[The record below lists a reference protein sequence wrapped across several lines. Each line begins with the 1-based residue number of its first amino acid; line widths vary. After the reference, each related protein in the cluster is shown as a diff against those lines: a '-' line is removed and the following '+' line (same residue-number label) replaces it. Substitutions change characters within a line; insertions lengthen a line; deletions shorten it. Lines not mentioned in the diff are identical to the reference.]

1 MKRQKFKY
9 SGDAA
14 FQKFLEKGTCPT
26 PFHVVR
32 MRFLGEIAS
41 LDLDVSPIKT
51 IESFWDGELPVF
63 DLDEEASAFFHVM
76 MGLWNRMARHQ
87 DGVLVKL
94 FKPKKPREW
103 DDIAAAFRMRAEEI
117 RDGFLV
123 GYSGSGTDQHLPESL
138 EEALHGLKEIA
149 ERFEEAAERVQGP
162 QRDEDK
168 VSFDDYRQL
177 IEVRTKEVETLLTA
191 IMRASKELRKLRI
204 AAASEIDDGTP
215 IH

>member
-9 SGDAA
+9 PGDAA
-14 FQKFLEKGTCPT
+14 FQRLLEKYDCPT

-41 LDLDVSPIKT
+41 LDLDASPIKT
-51 IESFWDGELPVF
+51 IESFWNGELPVF
-63 DLDEEASAFFHVM
+63 ELDEEASAFFHVM

-94 FKPKKPREW
+94 FKPKILREW
-103 DDIAAAFRMRAEEI
+103 DDIAAAFQMRAEEI

-123 GYSGSGTDQHLPESL
+123 GYSGNGTDQHLPESL
-138 EEALHGLKEIA
+138 EEALHELKEIA
-149 ERFEEAAERVQGP
+149 KRFEEVAERVQGP
-162 QRDEDK
+162 QRIGDK
-168 VSFDDYRQL
+168 MSCDDYRQF
-177 IEVRTKEVETLLTA
+177 IEVRTKEVESLLTA
-191 IMRASKELRKLRI
+191 IMRATKEVRKLGI
-204 AAASEIDDGTP
+204 AAASEIDDGTA

>member
-1 MKRQKFKY
+1 MKRQTFKY
-9 SGDAA
+9 PGDAA
-14 FQKFLEKGTCPT
+14 FQRLLEKYNCPT

-41 LDLDVSPIKT
+41 LDFGASPIKT

-63 DLDEEASAFFHVM
+63 DHKDEASTLFQTM
-76 MGLWNRMARHQ
+76 MSLWNRMARHQ

-94 FKPKKPREW
+94 VRPKKLREW
-103 DDIAAAFRMRAEEI
+103 DDITAALRVRAEEI

-123 GYSGSGTDQHLPESL
+123 GFSGSGGVQHLPQGL
-138 EEALHGLKEIA
+138 EEALHGLTEIA

-162 QRDEDK
+162 QRVEDK
-168 VSFDDYRQL
+168 MSFDDYRQL
-177 IEVRTKEVETLLTA
+177 IEVRTKEVESLLTA
-191 IMRASKELRKLRI
+191 IMRASKELRSLGI
-204 AAASEIDDGTP
+204 AAASEIDDGTL

>member
-14 FQKFLEKGTCPT
+14 FQRLLEKYNCPT

-41 LDLDVSPIKT
+41 LDLDASPIKT
-51 IESFWDGELPVF
+51 IESFWDGELPAF
-63 DLDEEASAFFHVM
+63 DLDEEATAFFQVM

-123 GYSGSGTDQHLPESL
+123 GYSGSGTDQNPPESL
-138 EEALHGLKEIA
+138 EEALHGLREIA
-149 ERFEEAAERVQGP
+149 EGFEEAAERVQRP
-162 QRDEDK
+162 QRVEDEL
-168 VSFDDYRQL
+168 SFHDYRQL
-177 IEVRTKEVETLLTA
+177 LEARTKEVETLLTA
-191 IMRASKELRKLRI
+191 IMRASKELRKLRN
-204 AAASEIDDGTP
+204 AAASEIDDGTL

>member
-9 SGDAA
+9 PGDAA
-14 FQKFLEKGTCPT
+14 LQRLLEKYNCPT

-41 LDLDVSPIKT
+41 LDFGASPIKT
-51 IESFWDGELPVF
+51 IESFWDGDLPVF
-63 DLDEEASAFFHVM
+63 DRKEEGSAFFQAM
-76 MGLWNRMARHQ
+76 MSLWNRLARHQ

-94 FKPKKPREW
+94 FKLKKLREW
-103 DDIAAAFRMRAEEI
+103 DDVAAAFRMRAEEI

-123 GYSGSGTDQHLPESL
+123 GYAGSGTDQHLPESL
-138 EEALHGLKEIA
+138 EEALHGLNEIA
-149 ERFEEAAERVQGP
+149 DRFDEAAERVQGP
-162 QRDEDK
+162 ERDEDEL
-168 VSFDDYRQL
+168 SLADFRQV

-191 IMRASKELRKLRI
+191 IMGASKELRKLGI
-204 AAASEIDDGTP
+204 LAASEIDEGTS

>member
-1 MKRQKFKY
+1 M
-9 SGDAA
+9 
-14 FQKFLEKGTCPT
+14 
-26 PFHVVR
+26 
-32 MRFLGEIAS
+32 
-41 LDLDVSPIKT
+41 
-51 IESFWDGELPVF
+51 
-63 DLDEEASAFFHVM
+63 
-76 MGLWNRMARHQ
+76 
-87 DGVLVKL
+87 VKL

-138 EEALHGLKEIA
+138 EETLHGLKEIA

-162 QRDEDK
+162 QRDENK

-191 IMRASKELRKLRI
+191 NARGFCTPTTPLDFRQDSQRRVQNAP
-204 AAASEIDDGTP
+204 GTP
-215 IH
+215 LAW

>member
-1 MKRQKFKY
+1 MKRQTFKY
-9 SGDAA
+9 PGDAT
-14 FQKFLEKGTCPT
+14 FQRLLAKYNCPT

-41 LDLDVSPIKT
+41 LDLDASPIKT
-51 IESFWDGELPVF
+51 IESFWDGDLPVF
-63 DLDEEASAFFHVM
+63 DRKEEASAFFHVM

-94 FKPKKPREW
+94 FKPKKPHEW
-103 DDIAAAFRMRAEEI
+103 DEIAAAFHMRAEEI

-162 QRDEDK
+162 QRVEDK
-168 VSFDDYRQL
+168 LSFDDYRQL

-191 IMRASKELRKLRI
+191 IMRASRELRKRGI
-204 AAASEIDDGTP
+204 TAASEIDDGTL

>member
-14 FQKFLEKGTCPT
+14 FQRFLEKCNCPT

-41 LDLDVSPIKT
+41 LDLDASPIKT
-51 IESFWDGELPVF
+51 IESFWDGDLPVF
-63 DLDEEASAFFHVM
+63 DREGETSTFFQVM

-87 DGVLVKL
+87 QGVLVKL
-94 FKPKKPREW
+94 FKPKKLRER
-103 DDIAAAFRMRAEEI
+103 DDVAAAFRMRAEEI
-117 RDGFLV
+117 RDGFLA
-123 GYSGSGTDQHLPESL
+123 GFSGSGTDQHLPESL

-162 QRDEDK
+162 ERNEDELSLAD
-168 VSFDDYRQL
+168 FRQT

-191 IMRASKELRKLRI
+191 IMRASREVRKLGF
-204 AAASEIDDGTP
+204 AAGSEIDDGTL